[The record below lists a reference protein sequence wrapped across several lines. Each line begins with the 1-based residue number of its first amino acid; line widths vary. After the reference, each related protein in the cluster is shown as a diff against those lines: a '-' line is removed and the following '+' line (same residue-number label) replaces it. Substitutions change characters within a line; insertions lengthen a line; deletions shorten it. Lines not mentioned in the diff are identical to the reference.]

1 MNRFR
6 ITIGNRSYDVQ
17 VGSPEQLPMMVIVDG
32 ETFQVDVKP
41 LQDTDTPQGIPE
53 EPSVAAPAGMLGEGQ
68 PRVTAPMP
76 GTILDITAQVGDRV
90 QQGQVLCALEAM
102 KMKSPIRAP
111 RAGTVRQAEV
121 SEGQTVDYGDL
132 LFIVD

>member
-1 MNRFR
+1 VNRFR

-17 VGSPEQLPMMVIVDG
+17 VGNPQQFPLTVIVDG
-32 ETFQVDVKP
+32 ETFHVDVQA
-41 LQDTDTPQGIPE
+41 LQDTD
-53 EPSVAAPAGMLGEGQ
+53 AAPAVPKEPSTPALAGVVGEGPPQ
-68 PRVTAPMP
+68 VTAPMP
-76 GTILDITAQVGDRV
+76 GTILDIAAQVGERV

-121 SEGQTVDYGDL
+121 TEGQTVDYGDL
-132 LFIVD
+132 LFVVD

>member
-6 ITIGNRSYDVQ
+6 ITIGDRSYDVQ
-17 VGSPEQLPMMVIVDG
+17 VGNPQQLPMTVIVDG
-32 ETFQVDVKP
+32 ETFHVEVKP
-41 LQDTDTPQGIPE
+41 VQDTDAATAIPK
-53 EPSVAAPAGMLGEGQ
+53 EPSTPAPAGAVGEGPPQ
-68 PRVTAPMP
+68 VRAPMP
-76 GTILDITAQVGDRV
+76 GTILDVSVRVGERV

-121 SEGQTVDYGDL
+121 SEGQTVDHGDL
-132 LFIVD
+132 LFVVD

>member
-17 VGSPEQLPMMVIVDG
+17 VGSPEQLPMTVIVDG

-53 EPSVAAPAGMLGEGQ
+53 EPSVAVSAGTLGEGQ